1 MRLSLFACFLVL
13 CVVAAASDVRAQQS
27 PVPQDSAQKSPS
39 SRVAGQQTFESHC
52 AGCHGLDGKG
62 GERAHA
68 IANSQAAGALDDLSL
83 SKLIRAGRPYK
94 GMPSFSS
101 LSDAE
106 VSAIVAYVRVLTG
119 KGPGRQAPG
128 NSVRGEQIFYGKAA
142 CGTCHAMRG
151 KGGFM
156 GPDLTDF
163 AGTHSA
169 DELRLAVVQPD
180 EWISPAHYVVV
191 ITTADQ
197 AQVRGLVRN
206 EDNFSLQVQDPE
218 GVFHFL
224 LKSQISKVEREPH
237 SLMPGDYGARLT
249 PAELADLTSFL
260 QTGLH

>member
-1 MRLSLFACFLVL
+1 
-13 CVVAAASDVRAQQS
+13 
-27 PVPQDSAQKSPS
+27 
-39 SRVAGQQTFESHC
+39 
-52 AGCHGLDGKG
+52 
-62 GERAHA
+62 
-68 IANSQAAGALDDLSL
+68 
-83 SKLIRAGRPYK
+83 
-94 GMPSFSS
+94 
-101 LSDAE
+101 
-106 VSAIVAYVRVLTG
+106 
-119 KGPGRQAPG
+119 
-128 NSVRGEQIFYGKAA
+128 
-142 CGTCHAMRG
+142 
-151 KGGFM
+151 
-156 GPDLTDF
+156 
-163 AGTHSA
+163 
-169 DELRLAVVQPD
+169 VVQPD